1 MFLQFGAI
9 RLFSDGL
16 VRRRLAGED
25 EAAAGIEHRGNDR
38 LAGKQIV
45 TEKDRPQVAHQAA
58 AQRAHMKRNMQL

>member
-9 RLFSDGL
+9 QVLSDGL

-25 EAAAGIEHRGNDR
+25 EAAACIEDRGNDR

-45 TEKDRPQVAHQAA
+45 TEKTGR
-58 AQRAHMKRNMQL
+58 R